1 MTPTI
6 SRDFKAIAAAAA
18 RADAKRLDEQHRQDE
33 ARAKRAA
40 AARLERQ
47 IKETA

>member
-6 SRDFKAIAAAAA
+6 SREFKALAAAAA
-18 RADAKRLDEQHRQDE
+18 RADAKRLDAQHRADE
-33 ARAKRAA
+33 ARAKRTA

-47 IKETA
+47 IRETA